1 MKFRASRRR
10 DRLLPVDLTPTID
23 IVFQLLIFFLTT
35 AQLAQFSRAD
45 LDLPFE
51 AGEKTEASEE
61 AGLIVNIL
69 PDGTM
74 QVAGETLDDESF
86 AIMAEELVMGLD
98 PERLLRLRPLVRAD
112 RNAPAAR
119 LNRVLELL
127 QRAGVPSVRIATNPG
142 GSTR

>member
-1 MKFRASRRR
+1 MKFGTPRRK
-10 DRLLPVDLTPTID
+10 DRLLPVDMTPTID

-45 LDLPFE
+45 LDLPIE
-51 AGEKTEASEE
+51 AGEETEASEE

-69 PDGTM
+69 PDGTV
-74 QVAGETLDDESF
+74 QVAGESLDDESF
-86 AIMAEELVMGLD
+86 AIMAEELVMDLD
-98 PERLLRLRPLVRAD
+98 AERLLRVRPLVRAD

-127 QRAGVPSVRIATNPG
+127 QRAGVPSVRIATSPG
-142 GSTR
+142 GTK